1 VERRRI
7 LAAFAGEFNR
17 RRGPDSQWPE
27 AVLEE
32 WVAHSPLARVS
43 FVETD

>member
-1 VERRRI
+1 LVAEFNERRDP
-7 LAAFAGEFNR
+7 AG
-17 RRGPDSQWPE
+17 PYPE
-27 AVLEE
+27 GVLEE